1 MATLFCVQDKSL
13 KNGDIRP
20 TWTDGVRKALER
32 NPEIFRPVGK
42 EAGGSSN
49 RLSTVFEFVECT
61 ASEAELARAARK
73 RTPLKAQGL
82 DCRSGVV
89 LDGPTAPSV

>member
-1 MATLFCVQDKSL
+1 MPVWKKSV
-13 KNGDIRP
+13 G
-20 TWTDGVRKALER
+20 KALSID
-32 NPEIFRPVGK
+32 PEVFRPVGK
-42 EAGGSSN
+42 EAGPSN
-49 RLSTVFEFVECT
+49 RPSTVYEFVECT